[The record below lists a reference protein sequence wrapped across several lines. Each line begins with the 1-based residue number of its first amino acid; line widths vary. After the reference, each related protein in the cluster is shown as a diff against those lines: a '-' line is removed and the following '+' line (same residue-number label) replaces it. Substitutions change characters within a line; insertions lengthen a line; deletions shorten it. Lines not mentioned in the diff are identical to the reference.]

1 MKLVKLIIE
10 NYRGYTRETEI
21 CFNDLTVIIGKNDI
35 GKSTI
40 LEAMDLFFNDGKGTI
55 RIDKADVNI
64 YMAREGNY
72 DTVITAVFADLPEHI
87 IILSLVSIIR
97 NKLKMREL

>member
-10 NYRGYTRETEI
+10 NYRGYTCETEI

-40 LEAMDLFFNDGKGTI
+40 LEAMDLFFYDGKGTI